1 MHALLPSRRVRCII
15 LTAYLMA
22 WLGIGPHR
30 AYAEEPAAATDA
42 PDAVTTPAASHD
54 VEGDAAPEEAP
65 APVARIIVRWGIE
78 TAVDNFGYNIYRTD
92 NLEDEESWQRIN
104 RRVLPGVG
112 SSSQPTV
119 FQYLDTNV
127 GDDLTKVWHYRVEE
141 VALDGTKTIFTH
153 PVSGQSVLSG
163 RPRLMTPEERE
174 AFADGPYRRQVIER
188 TEAPATQ
195 TPAEAPATASPTPE
209 APPAPAESTQA
220 N

>member
-1 MHALLPSRRVRCII
+1 MYGLLPSRRVRCII
-15 LTAYLMA
+15 LTACLMA

-30 AYAEEPAAATDA
+30 AHAEETAAATDA
-42 PDAVTTPAASHD
+42 PAAVTTPAPGHD
-54 VEGDAAPEEAP
+54 TEGDAAHEEAP
-65 APVARIIVRWGIE
+65 APIARIIVRWGIE

-92 NLEDEESWQRIN
+92 NLEDQDSWQRIN

-188 TEAPATQ
+188 TEAPAPT
-195 TPAEAPATASPTPE
+195 TPAEAPPASPTPE
-209 APPAPAESTQA
+209 AAPTPGESTPA